1 MTSSFLQAATLLTAL
16 GCGIVAGVF
25 FAFSNFVMPA
35 LGRLPA
41 PAGAAAMQSINIT
54 VINPLFM
61 TTLFGTGLAGLALAG
76 WAAFSLGEP
85 GAPFV
90 LAGGLL
96 YLAGTVLV
104 TMIKNVPLNDELAPL
119 AADSADAASVWQR
132 YLRAWTAW
140 NSVRTVAALVAAGM
154 LIAALVDA

>member
-1 MTSSFLQAATLLTAL
+1 MSGLLQAATLVTAL

-25 FAFSNFVMPA
+25 FAFSTFVMPG

-41 PAGAAAMQSINIT
+41 PVGAAAMQSINIT
-54 VINPLFM
+54 AITPLFM
-61 TTLFGTGLAGLALAG
+61 TVLFGTGVAGLVLAG
-76 WAAFSLGEP
+76 WAALSLDEP

-96 YLAGTVLV
+96 YLFGTVVLTV
-104 TMIKNVPLNDELAPL
+104 VKNVPLNDELAPL
-119 AADSADAASVWQR
+119 APDSEQAASVWQR

-140 NSVRTVAALVAAGM
+140 NSVRTVAALVAAGL
-154 LIAALVDA
+154 LIAALIEA